1 MEEARKVLPSYFHD
15 FLETNLKTES
25 EFLCRKVVDTDVEKF
40 LKGKPGLTH
49 EDILQCLP
57 KEFRHHIEHFLPK
70 NAEELPP
77 HRPWDHKIEIMPGKQ
92 APYHKNRPLS
102 PAELKCVKKWIDEM
116 LDKGF
121 ICEST
126 SPAAAPLLLAA
137 KPGSSI

>member
-77 HRPWDHKIEIMPGKQ
+77 H
-92 APYHKNRPLS
+92 
-102 PAELKCVKKWIDEM
+102 
-116 LDKGF
+116 
-121 ICEST
+121 
-126 SPAAAPLLLAA
+126 
-137 KPGSSI
+137 